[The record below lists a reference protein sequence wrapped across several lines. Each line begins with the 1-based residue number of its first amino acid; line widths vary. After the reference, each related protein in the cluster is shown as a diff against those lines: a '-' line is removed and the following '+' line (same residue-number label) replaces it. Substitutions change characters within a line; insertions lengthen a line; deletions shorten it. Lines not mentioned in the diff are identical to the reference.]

1 MSYRNQY
8 VVAGNKSRTRV
19 ANGWMTFVFFSLQ
32 FSDSIPGVGGG
43 SKDDDDVSKE
53 DQVEQERMRQ
63 EAIKQAE
70 KERRDK
76 YKKQEDERESLR
88 QGIRDKV

>member
-1 MSYRNQY
+1 M
-8 VVAGNKSRTRV
+8 
-19 ANGWMTFVFFSLQ
+19 
-32 FSDSIPGVGGG
+32 GG
-43 SKDDDDVSKE
+43 SKNDDDDVSKE

-88 QGIRDKV
+88 QGIRDKVKKKGTKILKNRTISDSLIYNRSLH